1 MRIRLLSEAM
11 VALRKLS
18 CAWNRLAWG
27 LGGKV
32 SLFVCILLTTFTT
45 VFITVNIIAEQ
56 GVVAD
61 RLKREARSI
70 ATMLADFASNYL
82 ADLRIDELRIIV
94 QDVQRREDIIYAYVL
109 DPEDSL
115 IVDGEVGDDNLFDTI
130 DDPLSRAARESGRG
144 ALVLDR
150 DGLHAVEPVYLGAQ
164 KLGTVR
170 LGMSTE
176 QLQQD
181 IDSLR
186 DRNTVLGVGFLFI
199 GLVLSLPLVRRI
211 TRPLALLK
219 ASTEAASQGRF
230 EQQIE
235 IRTNDEIGMLA
246 AAFNRMLRQ
255 LQEHTERARH
265 LAFFDSVT
273 DLPNRVHFKELLGRA
288 IASARRDQHRG
299 AVLFLDLDRF
309 KLIND
314 TFGHDAGD
322 LLLRS
327 FAVRLTNCLRAADV
341 VARPGAKAP
350 DSTLAR
356 LGGDEFT
363 IMLGEIHGPA
373 DAARVARR
381 VLEALDQPFDL
392 GGQTVVVGTSIGVAI
407 FPDDGD
413 DPESLLKNADVAM
426 YHAKEQ
432 GRNNYQFYSRS
443 LGARTVARL
452 TLERDLRKALVRGE
466 FELQYQP
473 QLALGSRAV
482 VGLEALVRWHHPRL
496 GLVSPATFISLAEE
510 TRLIV
515 PVGIWVL
522 RQACREASAW
532 SQAGLGPLRIA
543 VNLSVVQVLQNN
555 FVGQLAAVL
564 AETGLAPE
572 RLELEITETTVMTDA
587 EAVVAKLIE
596 VKRMGVT
603 LAIDDFGTGHS
614 SLSYLKRFPL
624 DRLKID
630 RSFIRDIACDADDEA
645 IVTAI
650 IAMSRS
656 LSFEVVAEGIETARQ
671 EDFLR
676 RQGCDLAQGFL
687 FSPPLPAK
695 DVPGWLLA
703 WQRKHEIE
711 SLPARLA

>member
-1 MRIRLLSEAM
+1 M
-11 VALRKLS
+11 RKLS
-18 CAWNRLAWG
+18 CAWNRLAYG
-27 LGGKV
+27 LSGKV
-32 SLFVCILLTTFTT
+32 SLFVCALLTTFTM
-45 VFITVNIIAEQ
+45 VFITVNTIAEQ
-56 GVVAD
+56 EVVED
-61 RLKREARSI
+61 RLKREAGSI

-82 ADLRIDELRIIV
+82 SDLRIDELRIIV

-130 DDPLSRAARESGRG
+130 EDPLSRAARESGQG
-144 ALVLDR
+144 SLVLDR

-181 IDSLR
+181 IDGLR
-186 DRNTVLGVGFLFI
+186 NRNALLGVGFLFMS
-199 GLVLSLPLVRRI
+199 LLLSLPLVRRI

-219 ASTEAASQGRF
+219 AGAEAASQGRF
-230 EQQIE
+230 EQEIE

-246 AAFNRMLRQ
+246 AAFNSMLGQ
-255 LQEHTERARH
+255 LQDHTERIRH

-273 DLPNRVHFKELLGRA
+273 DLPNRIHVKEILGRA

-322 LLLRS
+322 LLLRG
-327 FAVRLTNCLRAADV
+327 FARRLTNCLRAGDV
-341 VARPGAKAP
+341 VARPGAGAP

-363 IMLGEIHGPA
+363 IVLGEIHEPA
-373 DAARVARR
+373 DAARAARR
-381 VLEALDQPFDL
+381 VLESLDQPFDL
-392 GGQTVVVGTSIGVAI
+392 DGQTVVVGTSIGVAI

-452 TLERDLRKALVRGE
+452 NLERDLRNALLPEE

-522 RQACREASAW
+522 RQACLQASAW
-532 SQAGLGPLRIA
+532 SQGGPRPRRGSRSTYRRFRCSRTTSLDSLRRFSPRPC
-543 VNLSVVQVLQNN
+543 LP
-555 FVGQLAAVL
+555 
-564 AETGLAPE
+564 PE

-596 VKRMGVT
+596 IKRMGVT

-624 DRLKID
+624 DRLKVD
-630 RSFIRDIACDADDEA
+630 RSFIRDIACDADNEA

-650 IAMSRS
+650 IAMSHS
-656 LSFEVVAEGIETARQ
+656 LSFEVVAEGIETPRQ

-687 FSPPLPAK
+687 FSPPLPAN
-695 DVPGWLLA
+695 DVPTWLQA

-711 SLPARLA
+711 PLPVRVA

>member
-1 MRIRLLSEAM
+1 MRELF
-11 VALRKLS
+11 
-18 CAWNRLAWG
+18 CAWNRLAYG
-27 LGGKV
+27 LSSKV
-32 SLFVCILLTTFTT
+32 SLFVCALLTTFTML
-45 VFITVNIIAEQ
+45 FITVNTIAEQ
-56 GVVAD
+56 KVVEE
-61 RLKREARSI
+61 RLKREAGSI

-82 ADLRIDELRIIV
+82 SDMRIDELRIIV

-130 DDPLSRAARESGRG
+130 EDPLSRAARESGQG
-144 ALVLDR
+144 SLVLDR

-181 IDSLR
+181 IDGLR
-186 DRNTVLGVGFLFI
+186 NRNALLGVGFLFMS
-199 GLVLSLPLVRRI
+199 LLLSLPLVRRI

-219 ASTEAASQGRF
+219 AGAEAASQGRF
-230 EQQIE
+230 EQEIE

-246 AAFNRMLRQ
+246 AAFNSMLGQ
-255 LQEHTERARH
+255 LQDHTERIRH

-273 DLPNRVHFKELLGRA
+273 DLPNRIHVKEILGRA

-322 LLLRS
+322 LLLRG
-327 FAVRLTNCLRAADV
+327 FARRLTNCLRAGDV
-341 VARPGAKAP
+341 VARPGAGAP
-350 DSTLAR
+350 ASTLAR

-363 IMLGEIHGPA
+363 IVLGEIHEPA
-373 DAARVARR
+373 DAARAAGR
-381 VLEALDQPFDL
+381 VLESLDQPFNLD
-392 GGQTVVVGTSIGVAI
+392 GQTVVVGTSIGIAI

-452 TLERDLRKALVRGE
+452 TLERDLRNALLSEE

-473 QLALGSRAV
+473 QLALDSRAV
-482 VGLEALVRWHHPRL
+482 VGLEALLRWHHPRL

-510 TRLIV
+510 TRLII

-522 RQACREASAW
+522 QQACRQASAW

-543 VNLSVVQVLQNN
+543 VNLSAVQVLQKN
-555 FVGQLAAVL
+555 FIEQLAAVL
-564 AETGLAPE
+564 AETCLPPE
-572 RLELEITETTVMTDA
+572 LLELEITETTMMTDA
-587 EAVVAKLIE
+587 EAVVAKLVEI
-596 VKRMGVT
+596 KRMGVT

-624 DRLKID
+624 DRLKVD
-630 RSFIRDIACDADDEA
+630 RSFIRDIACDADSEA
-645 IVTAI
+645 IVTTI
-650 IAMSRS
+650 IAMSHS
-656 LSFEVVAEGIETARQ
+656 LSFEVVAEGIETPRQ
-671 EDFLR
+671 EEFLR
-676 RQGCDLAQGFL
+676 RQRCDLAQGFL
-687 FSPPLPAK
+687 FSPPLPVN
-695 DVPGWLLA
+695 DVPTWLQA

-711 SLPARLA
+711 PLSVRVA

>member
-27 LGGKV
+27 LSGKV

-56 GVVAD
+56 GVVQD

-144 ALVLDR
+144 SLVLDR

-170 LGMSTE
+170 IGMSTE
-176 QLQQD
+176 QLRQD

-255 LQEHTERARH
+255 LRDHTERARH

-327 FAVRLTNCLRAADV
+327 FAVRLTNCLRAVDV

-496 GLVSPATFISLAEE
+496 GVVSPATFISLAEE

-532 SQAGLGPLRIA
+532 SRAGLGPLRIA

-572 RLELEITETTVMTDA
+572 RLELEITETTVMSDA

-703 WQRKHEIE
+703 WQRKHEGE
-711 SLPARLA
+711 PLPARLA

>member
-1 MRIRLLSEAM
+1 
-11 VALRKLS
+11 LRKLS
-18 CAWNRLAWG
+18 CAWNRLAYG
-27 LGGKV
+27 LSGKV
-32 SLFVCILLTTFTT
+32 SLFVCALLTTFTT
-45 VFITVNIIAEQ
+45 VFITVNTIAEQ
-56 GVVAD
+56 EVVEE
-61 RLKREARSI
+61 RLKREAGSI

-82 ADLRIDELRIIV
+82 SDLRIDELRIIV

-130 DDPLSRAARESGRG
+130 EDPLSRAARESGQG
-144 ALVLDR
+144 SLVLDR

-176 QLQQD
+176 QLQRD
-181 IDSLR
+181 IDGLR
-186 DRNTVLGVGFLFI
+186 NRNALLGVGFLFI
-199 GLVLSLPLVRRI
+199 SLVLSLPLVRRI

-219 ASTEAASQGRF
+219 ASAEAASQGRF
-230 EQQIE
+230 EQEIE

-246 AAFNRMLRQ
+246 AAFNSMLGQ
-255 LQEHTERARH
+255 LQEHTEQIRH

-273 DLPNRVHFKELLGRA
+273 DLPNRVHVKEMLGRA
-288 IASARRDQHRG
+288 IASARRDQYRG

-309 KLIND
+309 KLVND

-322 LLLRS
+322 LLLRG
-327 FAVRLTNCLRAADV
+327 FARRLTNCLRAGDV
-341 VARPGAKAP
+341 VARPGAGTPA
-350 DSTLAR
+350 STLAR

-363 IMLGEIHGPA
+363 IVLGEIHEPA
-373 DAARVARR
+373 DAARAARR
-381 VLEALDQPFDL
+381 VLESLDQPFDL
-392 GGQTVVVGTSIGVAI
+392 DGQTVVVGTSIGIAI

-432 GRNNYQFYSRS
+432 GRNNYQFYSPS
-443 LGARTVARL
+443 LGARTAARL
-452 TLERDLRKALVRGE
+452 TLERDLRNALLPGE

-473 QLALGSRAV
+473 QLALGSRVV
-482 VGLEALVRWHHPRL
+482 VGLEALVRWPHPRL
-496 GLVSPATFISLAEE
+496 GLLSPATFISLAEE
-510 TRLIV
+510 TRLII
-515 PVGIWVL
+515 PIGMWVL
-522 RQACREASAW
+522 RQACLQASAW
-532 SQAGLGPLRIA
+532 SDAGLGPLRIT
-543 VNLSVVQVLQNN
+543 VNLSAVQVLQHN
-555 FVGQLAAVL
+555 FIGQLAAVL
-564 AETGLAPE
+564 AETCLPPE
-572 RLELEITETTVMTDA
+572 LLELEITETTVMTDA

-630 RSFIRDIACDADDEA
+630 RSFIRDIACDADNEA

-650 IAMSRS
+650 IAMSHS
-656 LSFEVVAEGIETARQ
+656 LSFEVVAEGIETAQQ
-671 EDFLR
+671 ENFLR

-687 FSPPLPAK
+687 FSPPLPVT
-695 DVPGWLLA
+695 DVPAWLQA
-703 WQRKHEIE
+703 WQRKQEIE
-711 SLPARLA
+711 PLPVRVA

>member
-1 MRIRLLSEAM
+1 M
-11 VALRKLS
+11 
-18 CAWNRLAWG
+18 
-27 LGGKV
+27 
-32 SLFVCILLTTFTT
+32 
-45 VFITVNIIAEQ
+45 
-56 GVVAD
+56 
-61 RLKREARSI
+61 
-70 ATMLADFASNYL
+70 
-82 ADLRIDELRIIV
+82 
-94 QDVQRREDIIYAYVL
+94 
-109 DPEDSL
+109 
-115 IVDGEVGDDNLFDTI
+115 
-130 DDPLSRAARESGRG
+130 
-144 ALVLDR
+144 
-150 DGLHAVEPVYLGAQ
+150 
-164 KLGTVR
+164 
-170 LGMSTE
+170 
-176 QLQQD
+176 
-181 IDSLR
+181 
-186 DRNTVLGVGFLFI
+186 
-199 GLVLSLPLVRRI
+199 LSLPLVRRI

-322 LLLRS
+322 LLLRG
-327 FAVRLTNCLRAADV
+327 FAGRLTNCLRAADV

-522 RQACREASAW
+522 RQACRQASAW

-687 FSPPLPAK
+687 FSPPLPAE

>member
-1 MRIRLLSEAM
+1 M

-18 CAWNRLAWG
+18 CAWNRLAYG
-27 LGGKV
+27 LSGKV

-56 GVVAD
+56 GVVED

-82 ADLRIDELRIIV
+82 ADLRIDELRVIV

-144 ALVLDR
+144 SLVLDG

-170 LGMSTE
+170 IGMSTA
-176 QLQQD
+176 QLQRD
-181 IDSLR
+181 VDSLR
-186 DRNTVLGVGFLFI
+186 NRNAVLGVGFLFI
-199 GLVLSLPLVRRI
+199 SLGLSLPLVRRI

-255 LQEHTERARH
+255 LQDHTERNRH

-288 IASARRDQHRG
+288 IASARRDHHRG

-327 FAVRLTNCLRAADV
+327 FAGRLTNCLRAADV

-522 RQACREASAW
+522 RQACGQASAW

-630 RSFIRDIACDADDEA
+630 RSFIRDIACDADDE
-645 IVTAI
+645 
-650 IAMSRS
+650 RS
-656 LSFEVVAEGIETARQ
+656 
-671 EDFLR
+671 
-676 RQGCDLAQGFL
+676 
-687 FSPPLPAK
+687 SPRSSQCRGA
-695 DVPGWLLA
+695 
-703 WQRKHEIE
+703 
-711 SLPARLA
+711 

>member
-1 MRIRLLSEAM
+1 
-11 VALRKLS
+11 
-18 CAWNRLAWG
+18 
-27 LGGKV
+27 
-32 SLFVCILLTTFTT
+32 
-45 VFITVNIIAEQ
+45 
-56 GVVAD
+56 
-61 RLKREARSI
+61 
-70 ATMLADFASNYL
+70 
-82 ADLRIDELRIIV
+82 
-94 QDVQRREDIIYAYVL
+94 
-109 DPEDSL
+109 
-115 IVDGEVGDDNLFDTI
+115 
-130 DDPLSRAARESGRG
+130 
-144 ALVLDR
+144 
-150 DGLHAVEPVYLGAQ
+150 
-164 KLGTVR
+164 
-170 LGMSTE
+170 
-176 QLQQD
+176 
-181 IDSLR
+181 
-186 DRNTVLGVGFLFI
+186 
-199 GLVLSLPLVRRI
+199 
-211 TRPLALLK
+211 
-219 ASTEAASQGRF
+219 
-230 EQQIE
+230 
-235 IRTNDEIGMLA
+235 
-246 AAFNRMLRQ
+246 
-255 LQEHTERARH
+255 
-265 LAFFDSVT
+265 
-273 DLPNRVHFKELLGRA
+273 
-288 IASARRDQHRG
+288 
-299 AVLFLDLDRF
+299 
-309 KLIND
+309 
-314 TFGHDAGD
+314 
-322 LLLRS
+322 
-327 FAVRLTNCLRAADV
+327 
-341 VARPGAKAP
+341 
-350 DSTLAR
+350 
-356 LGGDEFT
+356 
-363 IMLGEIHGPA
+363 
-373 DAARVARR
+373 
-381 VLEALDQPFDL
+381 
-392 GGQTVVVGTSIGVAI
+392 VVVGTSIGVAV

-522 RQACREASAW
+522 RQACGQASAW

-587 EAVVAKLIE
+587 EAVIAKLIE

-630 RSFIRDIACDADDEA
+630 RSFIRDVACDADDEA

-687 FSPPLPAK
+687 FSPPLPAE

-711 SLPARLA
+711 PLPARLA

>member
-1 MRIRLLSEAM
+1 M
-11 VALRKLS
+11 
-18 CAWNRLAWG
+18 
-27 LGGKV
+27 
-32 SLFVCILLTTFTT
+32 
-45 VFITVNIIAEQ
+45 
-56 GVVAD
+56 
-61 RLKREARSI
+61 
-70 ATMLADFASNYL
+70 
-82 ADLRIDELRIIV
+82 
-94 QDVQRREDIIYAYVL
+94 
-109 DPEDSL
+109 
-115 IVDGEVGDDNLFDTI
+115 
-130 DDPLSRAARESGRG
+130 
-144 ALVLDR
+144 
-150 DGLHAVEPVYLGAQ
+150 
-164 KLGTVR
+164 
-170 LGMSTE
+170 
-176 QLQQD
+176 
-181 IDSLR
+181 
-186 DRNTVLGVGFLFI
+186 
-199 GLVLSLPLVRRI
+199 
-211 TRPLALLK
+211 
-219 ASTEAASQGRF
+219 
-230 EQQIE
+230 
-235 IRTNDEIGMLA
+235 
-246 AAFNRMLRQ
+246 
-255 LQEHTERARH
+255 
-265 LAFFDSVT
+265 
-273 DLPNRVHFKELLGRA
+273 
-288 IASARRDQHRG
+288 
-299 AVLFLDLDRF
+299 
-309 KLIND
+309 
-314 TFGHDAGD
+314 
-322 LLLRS
+322 
-327 FAVRLTNCLRAADV
+327 
-341 VARPGAKAP
+341 
-350 DSTLAR
+350 
-356 LGGDEFT
+356 
-363 IMLGEIHGPA
+363 
-373 DAARVARR
+373 
-381 VLEALDQPFDL
+381 
-392 GGQTVVVGTSIGVAI
+392 VVGTSIGVAI

-596 VKRMGVT
+596 IKRMGVT

-624 DRLKID
+624 DRLKVD

-650 IAMSRS
+650 IAMSHS
-656 LSFEVVAEGIETARQ
+656 LSFEVVAEGIETSRQ

-695 DVPGWLLA
+695 DVPGPGSWHGSA
-703 WQRKHEIE
+703 
-711 SLPARLA
+711 SMRLNRCRLSNGLQH